1 MANRN
6 TDTVATIGKGT
17 VAIPFQFTVDNTGTG
32 GVVTA
37 QYPSTSVVT
46 VAKDGT
52 TGSLYNL
59 TLADKYPQ
67 IISCVASI
75 MKGAAGS
82 TLDAKID
89 TLSITDGSSTN
100 VVKLQV
106 RLSSTG
112 AATPLT
118 SAVVVGTIFA
128 RNSTVKT

>member
-1 MANRN
+1 MANRT

-17 VAIPFQFTVDNTGTG
+17 IALPFQFTVDAN

-46 VAKDGT
+46 IAKDGT
-52 TGSLYNL
+52 TASLYNL

-67 IISCVASI
+67 IISCVASV
-75 MKGAAGS
+75 MKGAAGT
-82 TLDAKID
+82 TLDAKVD

-106 RLSSTG
+106 RKSSDGTALG
-112 AATPLT
+112 LVSAT
-118 SAVVVGTIFA
+118 VVGTIFA
-128 RNSTVKT
+128 RNSSVKT